1 MATTLSIDID
11 GGAGTDT
18 GVLPG
23 LGVTQTLGAGTGTQD
38 SVTQIA
44 AGMVEQQLVN
54 QNGNPVAWVSNY
66 VAVPFTLAGQINFS
80 INAREDVAGTNI
92 SLRAKVSKLPARIE
106 AGFTHVGTFDYGSEL
121 ATSTGDRTWSGTPA
135 TPVLFERNSR
145 ILLILF
151 YRAFGTPAAGTGT
164 FFDDGQNSMTLTED
178 VTFSTVPLI
187 SPIRSIPI
195 LGQPRPLF

>member
-1 MATTLSIDID
+1 MATVLSIDID
-11 GGAGTDT
+11 GGANIDT

-23 LGVTQTLGAGTGTQD
+23 LGVTQSLGAGIGTQNP
-38 SVTQIA
+38 VTQIA

-66 VAVPFTLAGQINFS
+66 VAVPFTLAGQIDFS
-80 INAREDVAGTNI
+80 INAREDATATNI

-106 AGFTHVGTFDYGSEL
+106 DGFTRVGTFDYGSEL
-121 ATSTGDRTWSGTPA
+121 ATGTGDRTWSGTPA

-164 FFDDGQNSMTLTED
+164 FVDDEHNSMTLTED
-178 VTFSTVPLI
+178 VIFSTTPILM
-187 SPIRSIPI
+187 PIRSVPV